1 MRHGISLAPFGE
13 MADPWA
19 LSDAAIAAERSG
31 FDGFFVWDHMLRA
44 GEPRAM
50 ADPWVALAAVA
61 ARTER
66 IRIGTL
72 VTPLARRRPQKLARE
87 TVTLDHLSRGR
98 LILGVGLGVNTG
110 GELTRFGE
118 EDDDRRRGD
127 LLDEG
132 LELLTRLWSGEDVVH
147 AGPAYTAD
155 GVRFLP
161 RPAQEPR
168 IPVWVAAPSGR
179 PRPVRRAARY
189 DGICTDAAPAEA
201 PALFER
207 IRAERGS
214 MDGFDVVAA
223 GRRGADPR
231 GWERAGATW
240 WITALSEP
248 TTWADVLR
256 VIEAGPPADGD
267 R

>member
-13 MADPWA
+13 LADPWA
-19 LSDAAIAAERSG
+19 LADAAAAAERAG
-31 FDGFFVWDHMLRA
+31 FDGFFVWDHMLRS
-44 GEPRAM
+44 GPPRAM

-61 ARTER
+61 ARTEA

-72 VTPLARRRPQKLARE
+72 ITPVARRRPQKLARE
-87 TVTLDHLSRGR
+87 TATLDHLSRGR

-132 LELLTRLWSGEDVVH
+132 LELLTRLWSGEEVVH
-147 AGPAYTAD
+147 AGRGYTAD
-155 GVRFLP
+155 GVTFLP
-161 RPAQEPR
+161 RPVQEPR

-189 DGICTDAAPAEA
+189 DGICTDATPEQAPE
-201 PALFER
+201 LLDR
-207 IRAERGS
+207 IRGERGS

-223 GRRGADPR
+223 GRPDADPS
-231 GWERAGATW
+231 GWEQAGATW
-240 WITALSEP
+240 WITALGEP
-248 TTWADVLR
+248 AGRADVAR
-256 VIEAGPPADGD
+256 VVAAGPPVS
-267 R
+267 RP